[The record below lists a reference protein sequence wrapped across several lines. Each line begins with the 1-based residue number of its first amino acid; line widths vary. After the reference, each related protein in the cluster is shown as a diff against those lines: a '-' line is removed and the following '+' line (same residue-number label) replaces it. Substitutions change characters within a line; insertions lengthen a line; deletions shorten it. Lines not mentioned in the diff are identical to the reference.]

1 MPRGLAGDRGGNAA
15 RGSPSFEQ
23 PPRLPSA
30 PPTSSKNTMTRPHS
44 LIPYTLLAT
53 LSLGTAVAQPH
64 HHNFPQD
71 IDAFHAVLAP
81 IWHAR
86 PGKARSRDACA
97 KAGQMA
103 ALAAHIQSAD
113 AAALKTSIAAL
124 QTTCKGKPA
133 DIDGALHDV
142 HEAFHSLIEAH

>member
-1 MPRGLAGDRGGNAA
+1 
-15 RGSPSFEQ
+15 
-23 PPRLPSA
+23 
-30 PPTSSKNTMTRPHS
+30 MTRPGS
-44 LIPYTLLAT
+44 LISYALLAT
-53 LSLGTAVAQPH
+53 LSLGTAYAQPH
-64 HHNFPQD
+64 HHSFPQD

-97 KAGQMA
+97 KAGKMA
-103 ALAAHIQSAD
+103 ALAADIQSTNAT
-113 AAALKTSIAAL
+113 ALKTSIAAL

-142 HEAFHSLIEAH
+142 HEAFHTLIEAH